1 MARLRYPAPAA
12 VSNCLRSERL
22 DAARI
27 APTWTWVDQA
37 NDRTVIGRGGRRRVG
52 VEIEFGKLDSD
63 RAAAAVQ
70 RRFGGTIESGGPHR
84 VAVRN
89 TELGDFRVELDWG
102 WVHGTAGKG
111 GVVDKAKTLL
121 ADLGREVVPT
131 ELVTPPM
138 PAGRLPEIDSLVMD
152 FVELGAEG
160 TRSGLF
166 NGFGLHLNPSL
177 AADDLAADPI
187 RRVLQAYLLEAPALR
202 VAIDVDP
209 MRRLLPFVEPF
220 PQPYI
225 DHVLHPDYAPSL
237 EQLIDDYIRFSP
249 TRNRELDLLPL
260 FAQIDEERIRR
271 ALPDPRV
278 SARPTFHWRLPNADI
293 EDPNWTVAGQWAR
306 WQRIEE
312 MACDTAA
319 LTERLTER
327 VQVLEGRKSV
337 WASLF

>member
-1 MARLRYPAPAA
+1 MARLRYPAAGA
-12 VSNCLRSERL
+12 VSNRLRGARL
-22 DAARI
+22 DTMCT

-37 NDRTVIGRGGRRRVG
+37 SDRIMIGRGGRRRVG
-52 VEIEFGKLDSD
+52 VEIEFGRLDSN

-70 RRFGGTIESGGPHR
+70 RRFGGAIEPDGPHR

-102 WVHGTAGKG
+102 WVHGVADQG

-121 ADLGREVVPT
+121 GELGREVVPT

-152 FVELGAEG
+152 LVDLGAEG

-177 AADDLAADPI
+177 GPDDLAADPI
-187 RRVLQAYLLEAPALR
+187 RRVLQAYLLESPALR

-209 MRRLLPFVEPF
+209 MRSLLPFVEPF

-237 EQLIDDYIRFSP
+237 GQLIDDYLRFNP
-249 TRNRELDLLPL
+249 TQNRELDLLPL
-260 FAQIDEERIRR
+260 FAQVDEERVRR
-271 ALPDPRV
+271 ALPDPRI

-293 EDPNWTVAGQWAR
+293 EEPNWTVAGQWTR
-306 WQRIEE
+306 WLRIEE
-312 MACDTAA
+312 IACDSAA
-319 LTERLTER
+319 LNERLVER
-327 VQVLEGRKSV
+327 VGVLEGRESL